1 VGTRN
6 LAYAAENRQWDF
18 APDRFWSR
26 EHRPQGPTSK
36 DRRLDSASLR
46 SERTGLGGPCLRAT
60 IFADTRET
68 AISARE
74 FVLVSHWH
82 LDAPIRRVWDA
93 LHEPTDWPRWW
104 PFVAAVE
111 KLQGGDTDG
120 VGARYRFH
128 WTSRLPYSIRLV
140 TQVLEVTKP
149 RAIRASAAGDLEG
162 EGTWRLAERDGG
174 TDVEYTWRVN
184 LDRAWMRLF
193 APLMR
198 PVFTWNHNAVMTAG
212 ESGLRRYLRAQG

>member
-1 VGTRN
+1 VQWGRAIWHTRVKIS
-6 LAYAAENRQWDF
+6 RGGS
-18 APDRFWSR
+18 DR
-26 EHRPQGPTSK
+26 TS
-36 DRRLDSASLR
+36 
-46 SERTGLGGPCLRAT
+46 
-60 IFADTRET
+60 AD
-68 AISARE
+68 AISCETPSRDRGGLAIGVTE

-93 LHEPTDWPRWW
+93 LHEPTGWPRWW

-111 KLQGGDTDG
+111 KLQGGDAEG

-140 TQVLEVTKP
+140 TQVIEVTRPK
-149 RAIRASAAGDLEG
+149 RIRASAAGDLQG

-174 TDVEYTWRVN
+174 TDVEYIWRVN

-198 PVFTWNHNAVMTAG
+198 PVFAWNHNAVMAAG
-212 ESGLRRYLRAQG
+212 EEGLRQFLRDNGAARPRSSVG